1 MAKTPRRRLGRPPH
15 TDDPPIFFG
24 TTIPTSIHRLI
35 VELSE
40 ELSRTRSQVIAEAIV
55 AYARRVRTK

>member
-1 MAKTPRRRLGRPPH
+1 MAKTPRRRLGHPPH

-24 TTIPTSIHRLI
+24 TTIPTSTHKLI

-40 ELSRTRSQVIAEAIV
+40 ELSRTRSQIIAEAIL
-55 AYARRVRTK
+55 AYARRTRAK